1 MFALEH
7 DSPPSLRQGD
17 VISNVFFP
25 LTRPALLK
33 YLATYWSGSGAD
45 IKLEALIETP
55 QGSRVKYVQ
64 SVSHGLVAHGSVIS
78 QCCDLDK
85 RHPKASFSLCR
96 LIPLDRHRYKNL
108 DALTTNIDPWGP
120 ENPHFQFFYY
130 GAIKGLE
137 GEWLADFGL
146 LMSLSWADYDLILRK
161 KVEQLDDL
169 SRNKYRVKVGAFFGR
184 PTEEDRKAGL
194 ADPYEPSAPASTSL
208 FKRLRGF
215 VRI

>member
-1 MFALEH
+1 
-7 DSPPSLRQGD
+7 
-17 VISNVFFP
+17 
-25 LTRPALLK
+25 
-33 YLATYWSGSGAD
+33 
-45 IKLEALIETP
+45 
-55 QGSRVKYVQ
+55 
-64 SVSHGLVAHGSVIS
+64 
-78 QCCDLDK
+78 
-85 RHPKASFSLCR
+85 FSLCR

-215 VRI
+215 